1 MLDDHP
7 LTKDEAAFVA
17 RFMYEVLHFDS
28 PVDDTT
34 SRWFREL
41 GIRQP
46 ALVNFSSAMELCGF
60 ELLKDAIF
68 GPEPKVPKS
77 SPWKSR
83 ENFIAR
89 DAVIQIWLADQNLPS
104 HCIDPFIGS

>member
-7 LTKDEAAFVA
+7 FTKDEAAFVA
-17 RFMYEVLHFDS
+17 RFMYELLHFDS

-34 SRWFREL
+34 TKWFREL
-41 GIRQP
+41 KIGQP
-46 ALVNFSSAMELCGF
+46 ALVNFSSATELCGF
-60 ELLKDAIF
+60 DLLKNAIE

-83 ENFIAR
+83 EDFFAR
-89 DAVIQIWLADQNLPS
+89 DAMIQNWFADQNLTS
-104 HCIDPFIGS
+104 HCIDRFIGS